1 MSLGRGALLAKLDLE
16 SAYHMVPVHPD
27 DRQFLGM
34 QWQGKVLVDLALP
47 FGLRSAPKVFN
58 LLADCLQWIFQHH
71 GIEHIIHYLD
81 DFLLAGRPETGECRE
96 FLQRALVLCE
106 ALGVRVSMGKLE
118 GPATLVGFLG
128 ILLDT
133 LRLELRL
140 PNDKLLRLRQLI
152 QEWRG
157 KTSCTK
163 RELLSLIGQLQHACK
178 VVRPGRTFLRR
189 MIELSMVAKQLHHHI
204 RLNKGFKSDLEWLAL
219 FLPTWN
225 GVAMMLSVCCT
236 PPTTT
241 VTSDASG
248 GWGCGAFSSD
258 GQWFQYRWPASW
270 GPVHIT
276 VKELLPL
283 VVAVAL
289 WGHNWRGQTVLC
301 HSDNAAVVSIINT
314 GRSRDQLA
322 MHLMRSLFFFTA
334 QSGCI
339 LRAVHV
345 EGRLN
350 VAADALLRDNLSLFR
365 HQVPDA
371 HPTPTPIPAELVEL
385 LLVQRPDWTSK
396 SWKQLFTSILQ
407 RALPNRHSGP
417 TKAGKPGI

>member
-1 MSLGRGALLAKLDLE
+1 MDVR
-16 SAYHMVPVHPD
+16 MIPVHPD
-27 DRQFLGM
+27 DRRFLGM
-34 QWQGKVLVDLALP
+34 QWQGKVLVDMALP

-71 GIEHIIHYLD
+71 GIDFVIHYLD
-81 DFLLAGRPETGECRE
+81 DFLFAGRPGTGECRE
-96 FLQRALVLCE
+96 YLQRALALCE
-106 ALGVRVSMGKLE
+106 ELGVRVSMGKLV
-118 GPATLVGFLG
+118 GPATLIEFLG

-140 PNDKLLRLRQLI
+140 PTDKLLRLRRLI

-157 KTSCTK
+157 KHSCTK

-189 MIELSMVAKQLHHHI
+189 MIELSTVAKQLHHHI
-204 RLNKGFKSDLEWLAL
+204 RLNKGFQSDLEWWAL

-225 GVAMMLSVCCT
+225 GIAMMSSVCRT
-236 PPTTT
+236 QPTAT

-248 GWGCGAFSSD
+248 RWGCGAFSSD

-270 GPVHIT
+270 ESVHIT
-276 VKELLPL
+276 VKELVPL
-283 VVAVAL
+283 VVAAAL
-289 WGHNWRGQTVLC
+289 WGCNWQGQTVLC

-314 GRSRDQLA
+314 GRSKDQLA

-339 LRAVHV
+339 LQAVHV

-350 VAADALLRDNLSLFR
+350 VAADALSRDNLSLFR

-371 HPTPTPIPAELVEL
+371 HPSPTPIPKELVEL
-385 LLVQRPDWTSK
+385 LVIQRPDWTSRN
-396 SWKQLFTSILQ
+396 WKRLFNSIS
-407 RALPNRHSGP
+407 RKASPNLHSGP
-417 TKAGKPGI
+417 TEAGKTVT